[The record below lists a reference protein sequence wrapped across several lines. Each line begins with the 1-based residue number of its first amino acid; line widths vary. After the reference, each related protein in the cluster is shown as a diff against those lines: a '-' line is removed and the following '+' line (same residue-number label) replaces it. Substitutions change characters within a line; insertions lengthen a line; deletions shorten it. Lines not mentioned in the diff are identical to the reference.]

1 MAKSINRS
9 GGWLIMT
16 TQLQRPKGY
25 WNSWQNMKREILATI
40 SKEQKK
46 RKKNREEFD
55 PSVWPSKKVFQ
66 PTLYKHLSLHGGAR
80 EIALRLGLNYS
91 RKEKDFWTNFENV
104 KAELVK
110 AQKELEIFPDYM
122 PYKSEVHCTL
132 RYGIEIHGGF
142 IKVRERLNLKEQEL
156 EGKWDDIE
164 KLFKEIRIDINEI
177 GGDPNVMPRAKA
189 LRPYIAKAI
198 QQHGTLREIAEQMGL
213 IFDGCSTNYWTKE
226 RAKEQVLQCQ
236 NHFKIDSN
244 ISPTPDQLIS
254 YGAMTAVQVAFGNCT
269 KMQEQLHLL
278 GTWKVSPKRLKEI
291 DEEIEKRGYVRKGKW
306 VNFDHPTDYF
316 CLKHKQTKA
325 TQPGNLLV
333 GQFMYCCGRDN
344 AGTKRTSKAASEYD
358 AKLKDNNKYL
368 LRIDDYIDSTTP
380 IRHKCII
387 HGETLP
393 ARPSNCL
400 TGYGLS
406 CCASRG
412 FDSVKNALNDTH
424 NFKFT
429 RPTAFYIY
437 QLEFFPEF
445 YKLGIDANGL
455 RDKDLEYGEE
465 KLYKE
470 FESRKQ
476 AFFLEQALL
485 HKTLLIQKERR
496 IKISCPYELKEAKW
510 PGATEVRRLDIHE
523 LKDEARKLIKELD
536 ELKLWNFAIK
546 HVPMK
551 DDEKRQCRAKSL
563 YAG

>member
-1 MAKSINRS
+1 
-9 GGWLIMT
+9 MT

-254 YGAMTAVQVAFGNCT
+254 YGAM
-269 KMQEQLHLL
+269 
-278 GTWKVSPKRLKEI
+278 
-291 DEEIEKRGYVRKGKW
+291 
-306 VNFDHPTDYF
+306 
-316 CLKHKQTKA
+316 
-325 TQPGNLLV
+325 
-333 GQFMYCCGRDN
+333 
-344 AGTKRTSKAASEYD
+344 
-358 AKLKDNNKYL
+358 
-368 LRIDDYIDSTTP
+368 
-380 IRHKCII
+380 
-387 HGETLP
+387 
-393 ARPSNCL
+393 
-400 TGYGLS
+400 
-406 CCASRG
+406 
-412 FDSVKNALNDTH
+412 
-424 NFKFT
+424 
-429 RPTAFYIY
+429 
-437 QLEFFPEF
+437 
-445 YKLGIDANGL
+445 
-455 RDKDLEYGEE
+455 
-465 KLYKE
+465 
-470 FESRKQ
+470 
-476 AFFLEQALL
+476 
-485 HKTLLIQKERR
+485 
-496 IKISCPYELKEAKW
+496 
-510 PGATEVRRLDIHE
+510 
-523 LKDEARKLIKELD
+523 
-536 ELKLWNFAIK
+536 
-546 HVPMK
+546 
-551 DDEKRQCRAKSL
+551 
-563 YAG
+563 

>member
-110 AQKELEIFPDYM
+110 AQKKLEIFPDYM

-142 IKVRERLNLKEQEL
+142 IKVRERLNLKEQEF

-226 RAKEQVLQCQ
+226 RAKE
-236 NHFKIDSN
+236 
-244 ISPTPDQLIS
+244 
-254 YGAMTAVQVAFGNCT
+254 
-269 KMQEQLHLL
+269 
-278 GTWKVSPKRLKEI
+278 
-291 DEEIEKRGYVRKGKW
+291 
-306 VNFDHPTDYF
+306 
-316 CLKHKQTKA
+316 
-325 TQPGNLLV
+325 
-333 GQFMYCCGRDN
+333 
-344 AGTKRTSKAASEYD
+344 
-358 AKLKDNNKYL
+358 
-368 LRIDDYIDSTTP
+368 
-380 IRHKCII
+380 
-387 HGETLP
+387 
-393 ARPSNCL
+393 
-400 TGYGLS
+400 
-406 CCASRG
+406 
-412 FDSVKNALNDTH
+412 
-424 NFKFT
+424 
-429 RPTAFYIY
+429 
-437 QLEFFPEF
+437 
-445 YKLGIDANGL
+445 
-455 RDKDLEYGEE
+455 
-465 KLYKE
+465 
-470 FESRKQ
+470 
-476 AFFLEQALL
+476 
-485 HKTLLIQKERR
+485 
-496 IKISCPYELKEAKW
+496 
-510 PGATEVRRLDIHE
+510 
-523 LKDEARKLIKELD
+523 
-536 ELKLWNFAIK
+536 
-546 HVPMK
+546 
-551 DDEKRQCRAKSL
+551 
-563 YAG
+563 

>member
-1 MAKSINRS
+1 MPNPSP
-9 GGWLIMT
+9 
-16 TQLQRPKGY
+16 RPHGY
-25 WNSWQNMKREILATI
+25 LKIWENMKKDILQTI
-40 SKEQKK
+40 AKTKKESELKGKK
-46 RKKNREEFD
+46 FD
-55 PSVWPSKKVFQ
+55 STKWPSKKNFDYN
-66 PTLYKHLSLHGGAR
+66 LYRSLSLHGGAR
-80 EIALRLGLNYS
+80 EVALRLGLDYS
-91 RKEKDFWTNFENV
+91 RREKDFWTNFENV
-104 KAELVK
+104 KLELEK
-110 AQKELEIFPDYM
+110 AQRELKIFPDYM

-142 IKVRERLNLKEQEL
+142 IKVRERLNLKEQEF

-164 KLFKEIRIDINEI
+164 KLFTEIRIDINDI
-177 GGDPNVMPRAKA
+177 GGNPNVMPRAKA
-189 LRPYIAKAI
+189 LRPFIPKAI
-198 QQHGTLREIAEQMGL
+198 NDIHKLTLREVSDEMGL
-213 IFDGCSTNYWTKE
+213 IFDGCSPKYWTEE

-236 NHFKIDSN
+236 SHFDLDSN
-244 ISPTPDQLIS
+244 IAPTPEQLIS

-269 KMQEQLHLL
+269 KMQEQLGLL
-278 GTWKVSPKRLKEI
+278 GTWKISHLRRKEI

-306 VNFDHPTDYF
+306 VHIDYPTDYF
-316 CLKHKQTKA
+316 CLKHKKTHA

-333 GQFMYCCGRDN
+333 GQSMYCCGRES
-344 AGTKRTSKAASEYD
+344 ARIKRTSKAASDYD
-358 AKLKDNNKYL
+358 DKLKKKNKYL
-368 LRIDDYIDSTTP
+368 LRVDEYIDNTTP

-400 TGYGLS
+400 YGYGLS

-465 KLYKE
+465 KLYKK

-551 DDEKRQCRAKSL
+551 DEEKRQCRAKSL